1 MGSGC
6 LVCTKA
12 GNGLNQE
19 RELGM
24 RKPSSTLQLVGF
36 AALLV
41 AGCDTAG
48 EPELSNNLNFDAAVV
63 AADGTLE
70 DLRMMHG
77 PGLGLPGIVFPP
89 LPNENDCPATD
100 GHFRCHP
107 MERDGMTFTRTI
119 TYLDL
124 NGDPIVDGEGNPL
137 YDESI
142 TDGIRYEISV
152 VGDISREWWSASVNR
167 QRDLTVTGL
176 LNDNDGDDANDDG
189 VVTWTGSG
197 TGDVERSRHSDGG
210 EVRVYHMIS
219 SSTIDDVVVPYPR
232 TEDGWP
238 LSGMIERSVT
248 MTRTLP
254 SGETETVQRDV
265 TVTFTGDRYA
275 TVTVGDDTFTLDL
288 GERDFGPGKMRDR
301 RRRRFHP

>member
-1 MGSGC
+1 MG
-6 LVCTKA
+6 
-12 GNGLNQE
+12 
-19 RELGM
+19 
-24 RKPSSTLQLVGF
+24 KPSPVLLTAAV
-36 AALLV
+36 AALSV
-41 AGCDTAG
+41 AGCDSAG
-48 EPELSNNLNFDAAVV
+48 EPELSNDIDFDAAVV

-89 LPNENDCPATD
+89 LPSENDCPAND
-100 GHFRCHP
+100 GRFQCHP
-107 MERDGMTFTRTI
+107 MERDGLTFTRTI

-142 TDGIRYEISV
+142 TDAVHYEISV
-152 VGDISREWWSASVNR
+152 VGDISREWWSASIDR

-176 LNDNDGDDANDDG
+176 LNDNDGDDSNDDG

-210 EVRVYHMIS
+210 ELRVYHMIS
-219 SSTIDDVVVPYPR
+219 SSTINNVVVPYPR

-238 LSGMIERSVT
+238 LSGTIERGVT
-248 MTRTLP
+248 ITRTLP

-265 TVTFTGDRYA
+265 TVTFTGDQYA
-275 TVTVGDDTFTLDL
+275 TVTVGDETFTLDL
-288 GERDFGPGKMRDR
+288 SERDFGPGKMRDH
-301 RRRRFHP
+301 RRRRFRP